1 MTAFGNGTSI
11 TGKALNTAFKDI
23 QGQID
28 SLTATPV
35 GSLIMY
41 GGLGNA
47 IPASFLL
54 CDGSSLS
61 TTTYASLFAVVGY
74 TYGGSFPSFNLPNLV
89 GSYVALG
96 TSSTSAV
103 SGVRAGVSLTSGN
116 TSVDHSHA
124 NSVLSVSDQS
134 PVNHNHTITPTNNS
148 TDANHDHGMTNN
160 NTSANHSH
168 THGSITTGG
177 HNFLFPSTGN
187 HTHGYFKPN
196 GAGANT
202 TVNSAI
208 HADHYHF
215 TNGGSTAAD
224 NATHSH
230 ANATVANN
238 TTHSHANS
246 ANAGDQS
253 VNHSHT
259 VTLTNN
265 TQSVTHT
272 HASATG
278 ALVCFIIKYQ

>member
-1 MTAFGNGTSI
+1 MTTSFGNGTKVS
-11 TGKALNTAFKDI
+11 GQSLNTAFANI

-74 TYGGSFPSFNLPNLV
+74 TYGGSGVSFNLPNLV

-96 TSSTSAV
+96 TSSTS
-103 SGVRAGVSLTSGN
+103 SSQGVRAGVSLTSGN
-116 TSVDHSHA
+116 QSVDHTHN
-124 NSVLSVSDQS
+124 NSINAVSDQ
-134 PVNHNHTITPTNNS
+134 
-148 TDANHDHGMTNN
+148 
-160 NTSANHSH
+160 SANHSH
-168 THGSITTGG
+168 VITPTNVANTTTHDHPMTNNNQSANHVHPPTAYQATGG
-177 HNFLFPSTGN
+177 ASQAHS
-187 HTHGYFKPN
+187 HGYFKPN
-196 GAGANT
+196 GSGSNTSTGDNGSGHYHYYVGSSDIQSANHNHANT
-202 TVNSAI
+202 TN
-208 HADHYHF
+208 
-215 TNGGSTAAD
+215 
-224 NATHSH
+224 
-230 ANATVANN
+230 ANA
-238 TTHSHANS
+238 TTHSHVNT

-253 VNHSHT
+253 PANHNHT
-259 VTLTNN
+259 VTLSNAN
-265 TQSVTHT
+265 QSVPHT